1 MKTELNSETNNQ
13 PVQESLNINQKIEQM
28 YTNQKLLPQLSLKLN
43 GRRQRVY

>member
-28 YTNQKLLPQLSLKLN
+28 YTNQKRLPQLSLKLN